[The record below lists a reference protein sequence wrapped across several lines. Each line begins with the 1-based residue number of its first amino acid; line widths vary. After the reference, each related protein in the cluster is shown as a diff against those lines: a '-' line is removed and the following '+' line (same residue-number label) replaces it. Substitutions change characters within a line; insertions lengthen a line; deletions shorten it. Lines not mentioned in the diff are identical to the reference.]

1 MQNQAAQKHTDES
14 KSFQKSNPKVCG
26 SHCSTAFGTKKLFRW
41 RGTMK
46 ARFYSSVFIFILTFI
61 FSVSAF
67 SQTNSY
73 NLSGRVSDN
82 NNAGLTGAKVVAFNL
97 VNGKEFTAQTD
108 EGGNFSFS
116 NLPNGKYRIAAESAG
131 FSTASREISI
141 EGNAVENFDIS
152 LSAGNISEQVTVTAT
167 RTQVATTDTAVPV
180 SVVGQEEIEQ
190 KTINTVGDLFRD
202 LPGTS
207 TVNEG
212 AFQVRPRIRGLES
225 NRILILIDG
234 ERLNNTRTS
243 TGNSGIEPG
252 LVETDQIETVEVVR
266 GAGSVLYGTDALA
279 GTINIITKDA
289 PRNTE
294 DGFRFGGSFNGYFS
308 SNEKGRRGTLAVTGS
323 SKFFSFRAAQT
334 LERYGN
340 YYSGDTT
347 GSGLDAIDGFPTKD
361 EVGNS
366 QSHGGNTQLTTRFFF
381 DDNNDL
387 RLNYERRRASDVGSP
402 LLTKEFGFLSYFPY
416 SNRDKFNGRFETR
429 NITDNLAKVSVS
441 AYYQN
446 QKRNFSNLTEV
457 LPFVSS
463 FSETITDTT
472 SYGFDAQSNWL
483 LGSRN
488 FLTAG
493 VSFFR
498 DENEDSRLQ
507 LNRITNVANRT
518 TSVPQGDFGSF
529 AGFAQNE
536 FTVTNRLKLIGGIRV
551 ERFFSGSV
559 QTVGFALPPTL
570 TQSQLEDLGVLGL
583 DTGLEVSET
592 PVTGDFGAVFKVT
605 DAISLTGRIGRSFRV
620 ANLFERFFTGSGSVG
635 GFLVGNPNL
644 KPESGINFDTSI
656 KVRNSKFAGSFT
668 YFNNYYRDF
677 LSSTFALD
685 RNGAPITLPPTR
697 PGGARVPL
705 SQTIN
710 FGRVRLQGFEAE
722 LEVPFRIGTYGF
734 LTPHGNVSYLRGDN
748 LETNEPFNIVPPVK
762 TVLNLRYNDFG
773 NRYYGEW
780 TTRIVS
786 SQDRFSPA
794 FLTSNGGGEPGYS
807 VSEIRGGY
815 NFKRERYRLSF
826 NAGVTNLF
834 DRYYSEQ
841 FVLAPARGRS
851 FVVGTTWE
859 LF

>member
-1 MQNQAAQKHTDES
+1 
-14 KSFQKSNPKVCG
+14 
-26 SHCSTAFGTKKLFRW
+26 
-41 RGTMK
+41 MK
-46 ARFYSSVFIFILTFI
+46 ARFNSSVFIFILTFI
-61 FSVSAF
+61 FSISAF
-67 SQTNSY
+67 SQANTY
-73 NLSGRVSDN
+73 DLSGRVSDN
-82 NNAGLTGAKVVAFNL
+82 NNAGLSGAKVIARNL
-97 VNGKEFTAQTD
+97 ISGREFSAQTD
-108 EGGNFSFS
+108 DGGTFSFS
-116 NLPNGKYRIAAESAG
+116 NLPNGRYRISAESNG
-131 FSTASREISI
+131 FSTVSREVSV

-180 SVVGQEEIEQ
+180 SVVTQQEIEE

-234 ERLNNTRTS
+234 ERLNNARTS
-243 TGNSGIEPG
+243 TGQSGIESG

-334 LERYGN
+334 LERYGT

-347 GSGLDAIDGFPTKD
+347 GLGLDATDGFPTKD

-381 DDNNDL
+381 NDNNDL
-387 RLNYERRRASDVGSP
+387 RLNYERRRAADVGSP

-429 NITDNLAKVSVS
+429 NITNYLARVSVS
-441 AYYQN
+441 GYYQN
-446 QKRNFSNLTEV
+446 QKRNFSNLTEI

-472 SYGFDAQSNWL
+472 SYGFDAQSNWV
-483 LGSRN
+483 LGSKN

-498 DENEDSRLQ
+498 DDNQDSRLA
-507 LNRITNVANRT
+507 LNRLTNVGNRT
-518 TSVPQGDFGSF
+518 TSVPKANFGSF
-529 AGFAQNE
+529 AGFVQDE
-536 FTVTNRLKLIGGIRV
+536 FTITNRLKLIGGLRV
-551 ERFFSGSV
+551 ERFSTGSE
-559 QTVGFALPPTL
+559 QTVGFSLPLTL
-570 TQSQLEDLGVLGL
+570 TPAQIDILGVAGL
-583 DTGLEVSET
+583 DSGLNVSET
-592 PVTGDFGAVFKVT
+592 AITGDFGAVFKVT
-605 DAISLTGRIGRSFRV
+605 DAISLTSRIGRSFRI
-620 ANLFERFFTGSGSVG
+620 ANLFERFFTGAGSVAG
-635 GFLVGNPNL
+635 SSLVGNPNL
-644 KPESGINFDTSI
+644 DPESGINFDASVKIRTS
-656 KVRNSKFAGSFT
+656 KYAGSFT
-668 YFNNYYRDF
+668 YFNNNYRDF
-677 LSSTFALD
+677 LATEYKFNIP
-685 RNGAPITLPPTR
+685 RVI
-697 PGGARVPL
+697 GGPANQQL
-705 SQTIN
+705 FQTIN
-710 FGRVRLQGFEAE
+710 FGRVRLQGVEAE
-722 LEVPFRIGTYGF
+722 LEVPFRLGDYGF
-734 LTPHGNVSYLRGDN
+734 LTPNGNFSYLRGDN
-748 LETNEPFNIVPPVK
+748 LETNQPFNVVPAVK

-780 TTRIVS
+780 TTRIVN
-786 SQDRFSPA
+786 SQDRFSTA
-794 FLTSNGGGEPGYS
+794 FLASNGGGEPGYS

-841 FVLAPARGRS
+841 FILAPARGRS
-851 FVVGTTWE
+851 FVIGTTWE